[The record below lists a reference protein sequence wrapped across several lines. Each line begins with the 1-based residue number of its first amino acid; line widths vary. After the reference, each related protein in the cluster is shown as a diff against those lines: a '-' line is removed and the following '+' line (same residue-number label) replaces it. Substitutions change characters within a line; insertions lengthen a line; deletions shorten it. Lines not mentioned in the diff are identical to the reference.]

1 MGRNIDGYPLILVYL
16 GNLYYAL
23 SLLSNKESLNQFSNE
38 NLSREGK
45 RWTTEAGE
53 WVWDGEEQ
61 VLRGV
66 RGDRSQP
73 SVTAV

>member
-45 RWTTEAGE
+45 R
-53 WVWDGEEQ
+53 
-61 VLRGV
+61 
-66 RGDRSQP
+66 
-73 SVTAV
+73 